1 MIDCNQVQAAL
12 SARLDG
18 EASGIDDDIV
28 DAHLS
33 GCPACQEY
41 FDRVTALSRMLTFHD
56 AAAADQLQAPDL
68 SAEIL
73 AGIEPVRR
81 RQAARIALS
90 AATVRVL
97 LALLGGAYVAWAVA
111 LLTGVMAL
119 ATGGLPTGTLL
130 STDDP
135 LVAGL
140 LFDAAAFRIAMAFGL
155 FFAAWRP
162 QSAAGLFPVF
172 GGLFM
177 FSLGFAVRDL
187 VLGFASASD
196 VFGIALMFVTAIVV
210 LISWITTLQQGTV
223 DRLMR
228 SVTAAPQGDF

>member
-1 MIDCNQVQAAL
+1 MITCARVQAAL

-18 EASGIDDDIV
+18 EPSGVDDDIV

-33 GCPACQEY
+33 GCTECQE
-41 FDRVTALSRMLTFHD
+41 FFERATALNRMLTFQD
-56 AAAADQLQAPDL
+56 TAATDHMQAPDL

-73 AGIEPVRR
+73 AGVEPVRR

-97 LALLGGAYVAWAVA
+97 LAVLGVMYVAWAVA

-119 ATGGLPTGTLL
+119 ATGGMPSGTLL
-130 STDDP
+130 SSDDP
-135 LVAGL
+135 VVAGL

-162 QSAAGLFPVF
+162 QTAAGLFPIF
-172 GGLFM
+172 GALFM
-177 FSLGFAVRDL
+177 FSLGFGVRDM
-187 VLGFASASD
+187 VLGFASVSD
-196 VFGIALMFVTAIVV
+196 IFGIGLMFLTAVVV
-210 LISWITTLQQGTV
+210 LIAWITTLRQGTV

-228 SVTAAPQGDF
+228 SVTASPQGEF